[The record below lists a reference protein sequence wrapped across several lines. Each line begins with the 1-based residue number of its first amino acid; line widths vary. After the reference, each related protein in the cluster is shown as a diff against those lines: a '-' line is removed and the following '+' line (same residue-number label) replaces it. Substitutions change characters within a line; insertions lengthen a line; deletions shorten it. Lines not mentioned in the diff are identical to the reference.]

1 MKKVTS
7 TFLKISCFFVTWLI
21 LAGVLDIPSSN
32 PAVWRLGAEF
42 IPLLVLVLMT
52 ILFSN
57 FEGGNVKK
65 ERDSRWL
72 PATLIGTV
80 VGTVWIGAA
89 ALTLLTTAQ
98 FSIVKNPA
106 VPDFWIWFLAA
117 FLNVVMQELL
127 IRGYI
132 YRLLKLRHGLTAAL
146 AITTLLFTLLHGG
159 AFEAG
164 LIAVINVITM
174 CLFTH
179 FMFEV
184 EGSLLAPI
192 MAHAVWNI
200 IGGLFLGGIQLA
212 DDYPSLFTMI
222 VQQQSLFSGGDY
234 KLEASLFVTILN
246 LVFLVFYYRKYRQQ
260 RTNHY

>member
-1 MKKVTS
+1 MKKAMI
-7 TFLKISCFFVTWLI
+7 TFFKISCFFVTWLI
-21 LAGVLDIPSSN
+21 LAGVLDIPNSN

-52 ILFSN
+52 ILFSS
-57 FEGGNVKK
+57 FEGKLRKK

-80 VGTVWIGAA
+80 VGTIWIGAA
-89 ALTLLTTAQ
+89 ALTLLATDQ

-106 VPDFWIWFLAA
+106 VPDFGIWFLAA
-117 FLNVVMQELL
+117 FLNVVTQEFL

-132 YRLLKLRHGLTAAL
+132 YRLLKVRHGLTAAL

-164 LIAVINVITM
+164 LIAVINVLTM

-212 DDYPSLFTMI
+212 DDYPSLFTLI
-222 VQQQSLFSGGDY
+222 VQQQNLFSGGDY